1 MGREG
6 RLHGVGGLALTGVLL
21 VGATGCSGTSGGA
34 DLDIDDDGVSVQDD
48 EGQGFS
54 AEASTEVPDAIGDLV
69 PLPEEFTAEGTTET
83 TLDDGVSTMVV
94 GTIDTDDPAA
104 VMADIEQ
111 ALAAEGLET
120 LSNSEVGGEMY
131 SLIMYVEDDVQ
142 VTVGIVDDG
151 EADEPAE
158 MNVTVMRP
166 TG

>member
-1 MGREG
+1 MARNR

-21 VGATGCSGTSGGA
+21 VGATGCSEASDGA
-34 DLDIDDDGVSVQDD
+34 DVDVDDDGVSVQDG

-54 AEASTEVPDAIGDLV
+54 AEASTEVPDAVAELV
-69 PLPEEFTAEGTTET
+69 ELPEAFTAEGTTET
-83 TLDDGVSTMVV
+83 TLEAGESTMVV

-104 VMADIEQ
+104 VIADIEET
-111 ALAAEGLET
+111 LAAEGLET

-131 SLIMYVEDDVQ
+131 SLIMYVEDGVQ
-142 VTVGIVDDG
+142 VTVAIIDDG